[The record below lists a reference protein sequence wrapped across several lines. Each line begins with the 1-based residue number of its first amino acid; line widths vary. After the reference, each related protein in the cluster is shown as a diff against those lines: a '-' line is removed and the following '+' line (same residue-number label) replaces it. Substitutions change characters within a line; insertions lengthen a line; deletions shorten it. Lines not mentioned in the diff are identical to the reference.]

1 MIKEWNGEKH
11 KKRTRDWAID
21 RLWKAG
27 FMVERDAKQ
36 LCPVDTG
43 RLRASIMTSV
53 DKDGLKAKIKA
64 GGDVDESKVNT
75 QRGQVLIGTPVKY
88 AIFVEQGTHKMEAQ
102 PYMVPALEKNRQAIR
117 KLFGAK

>member
-11 KKRTRDWAID
+11 KKRVRDFAVANLH
-21 RLWKAG
+21 RAG
-27 FMVERDAKQ
+27 LMIERDAKQ

-43 RLRASIMTSV
+43 RLRSSINTKV
-53 DKDGLKAKIKA
+53 NEPVLKANVIA
-64 GGDVDESKVNT
+64 GGEAFD
-75 QRGQVLIGTPVKY
+75 GTIVKY
-88 AIFVEQGTHKMEAQ
+88 ARFVEQGTRFMEAQ